1 MKLQC
6 TVEVNNRLSTTNVI
20 RRKPQ
25 RSILVIG
32 RHSVKSTG
40 LHILWQTLQNKQGTK
55 YKIDGNIDQIFTKFI
70 NDGKAT
76 IRMIEPPHD
85 LIIQSDT
92 IQLKSFIHILKLVI
106 SKKADPSVLTISNLN
121 PKDVT
126 SIPKTKVVVNKP
138 SEYPTLEGFP
148 RTTKELHLTGLN
160 RKSFD
165 RQILRLQSL
174 RVLDLSN
181 NQISSIPT
189 ELGALEHL
197 QELILSQNR
206 LNKALKWTW
215 LEQTAIKTN
224 LKLLDISDNSLIILP
239 EQIGKL
245 HGLVNFKASKNMLSY
260 LPQSIGKLSSLKYL
274 DVSKNNLNYL
284 PGSMKNL
291 RLILLDVSENKFQ
304 KIDLYFTCRTSV
316 PSLLEFGAR
325 EFLKTGCPYDASII
339 PFTLVRYLNE
349 AKYCVCG
356 NPCFQ
361 YYIRKFVEYNL
372 STIANSVK
380 SSENSTVQFDCYFCT
395 IKCESCYAKV
405 RY

>member
-1 MKLQC
+1 MFQ
-6 TVEVNNRLSTTNVI
+6 V
-20 RRKPQ
+20 
-25 RSILVIG
+25 
-32 RHSVKSTG
+32 
-40 LHILWQTLQNKQGTK
+40 
-55 YKIDGNIDQIFTKFI
+55 DGNIDQIFTKFI

-92 IQLKSFIHILKLVI
+92 IQLKSFIHILKLAI
-106 SKKADPSVLTISNLN
+106 SKKADPSVLAISNLN

-138 SEYPTLEGFP
+138 SEYPTLGGFP

-206 LNKALKWTW
+206 LSKALKWTW

-224 LKLLDISDNSLIILP
+224 LKLLDISDNS
-239 EQIGKL
+239 
-245 HGLVNFKASKNMLSY
+245 
-260 LPQSIGKLSSLKYL
+260 
-274 DVSKNNLNYL
+274 
-284 PGSMKNL
+284 
-291 RLILLDVSENKFQ
+291 
-304 KIDLYFTCRTSV
+304 
-316 PSLLEFGAR
+316 
-325 EFLKTGCPYDASII
+325 
-339 PFTLVRYLNE
+339 VR
-349 AKYCVCG
+349 
-356 NPCFQ
+356 
-361 YYIRKFVEYNL
+361 
-372 STIANSVK
+372 
-380 SSENSTVQFDCYFCT
+380 
-395 IKCESCYAKV
+395 
-405 RY
+405 